1 MKFIGSVLRIV
12 VAITWILT
20 SLYSLL
26 AYVPFTY
33 RQVISIN
40 LIPALQH
47 FARLQPVLL
56 ITLTILLTIF
66 ILRFE
71 KGKTITIED
80 RRELLIVGAAAL
92 FIGIWILPN
101 RITNDSSS
109 LILSFVCLLPP
120 LWLGFFTLR
129 DVSERRAFPLSPSC
143 VMLSATLAGLFTAI
157 ISALTYDSFGVET
170 LLTTAAA
177 ALLVGSIAALFEQ
190 FINSARLSLQS
201 SLVFYSVGLTFLIG
215 VFVVNHFCSSIAF
228 FGPFA
233 WCWSFVFASAVSF
246 TLVGIGARTS
256 FSNNSEDLHSLRQI
270 LRGVFPK
277 RLELPGLFFLAI
289 GYWFLQRTVRG
300 NDWNG
305 LIQKSVAFGFFIVS
319 FLIIVLIVPDL
330 GSSKEAVRN
339 KELRNLFITSLSF
352 LVLLGIISIRFF
364 QEKIRVVRLNDP
376 VFMLTKPVLFPEYS
390 ESTFFAELQS
400 RTNLPSSQIVNLQEI
415 ELKPAVT
422 RNRPHPLIFIFVID
436 SLRRDYLSPYNSKV
450 SFTPNIGSFA
460 NEATVFRNSFTR
472 YGATALSEP
481 SIWAGR
487 MFPHKLYPQPFE
499 SINLLHKL
507 IEREEYDVWLSRDS
521 ILKEILKPG
530 KRDRDLDV
538 GVGTQELD
546 FCKTTDEIVSR
557 LKENPSLSP
566 FVFSQSQNIHVSV
579 LARNAVASSAD
590 QKIPTGFHVPYAMA
604 LRDLDVCFG
613 NFIDQLK
620 LNNLYD
626 KSMIILTSDHGDSL
640 GEEGR
645 FGHAYTIFPEI
656 MRIPLLIRLPK
667 SMQEQNPRQDITF
680 STDIAP
686 TLASLLGYS
695 IDSANWWDGRPL
707 FSRKG
712 EASYSAPVGPHL
724 VMSSYGPV
732 AGLISDSGD
741 SISIA
746 DAINFSDYLY
756 QIKELDSSRE
766 TPSSQSKGEN
776 HRLLKEKIDQLYS
789 AFGL

>member
-1 MKFIGSVLRIV
+1 MKLIGSVLRIM
-12 VAITWILT
+12 VAITWMLT

-40 LIPALQH
+40 LIPAVQH
-47 FARLQPVLL
+47 FARLQPFLL
-56 ITLTILLTIF
+56 TTLTILLIIF

-71 KGKTITIED
+71 KRKTITIED
-80 RRELLIVGAAAL
+80 RRELLIVGAVAL
-92 FIGIWILPN
+92 FIGVWILPN
-101 RITNDSSS
+101 RISNDSSS

-120 LWLGFFTLR
+120 IWLGFFTLR
-129 DVSERRAFPLSPSC
+129 DVSEGRAFPLSPSC
-143 VMLSATLAGLFTAI
+143 VMLSATLAGLFTAM
-157 ISALTYDSFGVET
+157 ISSLTYNSFSIET

-177 ALLVGSIAALFEQ
+177 ALLVGSLAALFEQ
-190 FINSARLSLQS
+190 FIKSARLTLASALI
-201 SLVFYSVGLTFLIG
+201 LYSVGLSILIG
-215 VFVVNHFCSSIAF
+215 GFVVYHFCGSIAF
-228 FGPFA
+228 FGFFA
-233 WCWSFVFASAVSF
+233 WCWSIVFACAISF
-246 TLVGIGARTS
+246 TFVSVGARAS
-256 FSNNSEDLHSLRQI
+256 SSDDNKDLHSLRFI
-270 LRGVFPK
+270 VRGVLPR
-277 RLELPGLFFLAI
+277 RLVGLVLIILAI
-289 GYWFLQRTVRG
+289 GYWFLQRTVSS

-305 LIQKSVAFGFFIVS
+305 LIQKTLALAFFIAS
-319 FLIIVLIVPDL
+319 FLTFVLIVPDL
-330 GSSKEAVRN
+330 GSTKEPVPF
-339 KELRNLFITSLSF
+339 KKLRNLIIAGLSIAMF
-352 LVLLGIISIRFF
+352 LAIGSIRFS
-364 QEKIRVVRLNDP
+364 QEKIRSVRLNDP
-376 VFMLTKPVLFPEYS
+376 IFMLSKPILFPEYS
-390 ESTFFAELQS
+390 DSTFFAELQS
-400 RTNLPSSQIVNLQEI
+400 RTNLPTTQVVTLPEV
-415 ELKPAVT
+415 ELKPVVAKD
-422 RNRPHPLIFIFVID
+422 RPHPLIFIFVID
-436 SLRRDYLSPYNSKV
+436 SLRRDYISPYNSAV
-450 SFTPNIGSFA
+450 SFTPNLSRFA
-460 NEATVFRNSFTR
+460 NEATIFKNSFTR
-472 YGATALSEP
+472 YGATAMSEP

-546 FCKTTDEIVSR
+546 FCKTTDEVINR
-557 LKENPSLSP
+557 LKEKPSLRP

-579 LARNAVASSAD
+579 LARNSVSNSPD
-590 QKIPTGFHVPYAMA
+590 HKISGSFHVPYAMA
-604 LRDLDVCFG
+604 LRHLDVCFG
-613 NFIDQLK
+613 NFIDRLK
-620 LNNLYD
+620 SIKLYD
-626 KSMIILTSDHGDSL
+626 DSLIILTSDHGDSL

-667 SMQEQNPRQDITF
+667 SMTKQIPRQDVTF

-686 TLASLLGYS
+686 TLASLLGYHV
-695 IDSANWWDGRPL
+695 DSANWWEGRPL
-707 FSRKG
+707 FYRKG
-712 EASYSAPVGPHL
+712 EAPVSAPVGPHL